1 MRCKIEYE
9 FEFDLGKGEE
19 YNQEI
24 LDCIEEDVPD
34 AMQKCMDNIFKGAR
48 CTGYKIINIK
58 TDAEAKK
65 TSPNRA

>member
-48 CTGYKIINIK
+48 CTGYKIIK
-58 TDAEAKK
+58 L
-65 TSPNRA
+65 